1 MEENI
6 EMEVTPI
13 EEPAVETEPT
23 AEKPKKARKTKD
35 VKDYRKEIKESQ
47 NEVEVLK
54 TKLAAT
60 MNLLEATQA
69 KLAREQKLNNI
80 LQRKYTQITNYIQTA
95 TNTFY
100 QGIIFAVGSA
110 PKVEYV
116 KLDENTKEED

>member
-13 EEPAVETEPT
+13 EEPAVESEPT

-47 NEVEVLK
+47 NEVEILK

-110 PKVEYV
+110 PKINYYEG
-116 KLDENTKEED
+116 ENTKEEE